1 MIILLTTIMFQQ
13 QLTLASPKDGT
24 DNQTDKSQTVIP
36 ESRVNGNTTESSSE
50 LPPIPEE
57 QPNDDVV
64 NCAALGCPGNPPNPH
79 GPPTEEPEEM
89 NKDEDSNDWFEEW
102 NSFRD

>member
-1 MIILLTTIMFQQ
+1 MWYKQRQMTDKVIGYIVMIILLTTIMFQQ

-24 DNQTDKSQTVIP
+24 NNQTVI
-36 ESRVNGNTTESSSE
+36 SHTTKSSSE

-57 QPNDDVV
+57 QPNDNVV

-79 GPPTEEPEEM
+79 GPPTEEPEG
-89 NKDEDSNDWFEEW
+89 DE
-102 NSFRD
+102 